1 MNQLFIRIIFLILCP
16 LLLTLYTSASIQG
29 GITFASLTIGT
40 IAGLVIGALTIGVE
54 SCLRGSALPG
64 FNLGILGLF
73 CGYLFGSAIMLPIK
87 EILSTLSVSESVT
100 SLVQMLVYLISC
112 YLGIIL
118 TARANEELKFVIPF
132 IKFDPTGKK
141 KKDIIVDSST
151 LLDTRII
158 DLALT
163 GLLDNHLILPKFI
176 LKELN
181 FMNEHGDET
190 AKAKARRCLEVI
202 RKLESIPDLN
212 LRYIDTDFPDIKEI
226 PAKLAQ
232 LARTADATLMTA
244 DFNRQQPPTTEG
256 VRTVNIHALS
266 NAFKAIPQTGEF
278 LTIKIQRKGKEPGQG
293 VGYLEDGTMVVVNG
307 GEEFIFE
314 TIKAQIL
321 SVKSTSSGRM
331 VFCNATEDEHPIVS
345 RDLTET
351 VDQLEANHKNYFAQK
366 QE

>member
-1 MNQLFIRIIFLILCP
+1 MNQLFIRIIFMILCP
-16 LLLTLYTSASIQG
+16 LLLTLYTITGLQD
-29 GITFASLTIGT
+29 GITFASLTIG
-40 IAGLVIGALTIGVE
+40 IIGGLLIGAITIGIE
-54 SCLRGSALPG
+54 SCLKSPTLPG
-64 FNLGILGLF
+64 FNLAALGLF
-73 CGYLFGSAIMLPIK
+73 CGYLFASVIMLPIN
-87 EILSTLSVSESVT
+87 EILTKLSVPDSVNP
-100 SLVQMLVYLISC
+100 LVQMLVYLISC
-112 YLGIIL
+112 YLGVIL
-118 TARANEELKFVIPF
+118 TIRANDELKFIIPF

-181 FMNEHGDET
+181 FMNEHGDEA
-190 AKAKARRCLEVI
+190 AKAKARRCFEVI

-212 LRYIDTDFPDIKEI
+212 LRYIETDFPDLKDI
-226 PAKLAQ
+226 PAKLAH
-232 LARTADATLMTA
+232 LARTMDATLMTA
-244 DFNRQQPPTTEG
+244 DLTRQQPPAAEG

-266 NAFKAIPQTGEF
+266 NAFKAIPQSGEF

-331 VFCNATEDEHPIVS
+331 VFCNAVDDDEPIISRELAEAVS
-345 RDLTET
+345 
-351 VDQLEANHKNYFAQK
+351 QLESNHKNYFVQK
-366 QE
+366 QD